1 LAKQIKE
8 LRAKVEDVSHRNVLI
23 NSSANSRHITGGSSA
38 ADATMFGV
46 NSIKPSHWWPNLPKT
61 TTFGLRDKKPPHLS
75 WFFAEHPNDE
85 FAAN

>member
-1 LAKQIKE
+1 MP
-8 LRAKVEDVSHRNVLI
+8 N
-23 NSSANSRHITGGSSA
+23 
-38 ADATMFGV
+38 MGV
-46 NSIKPSHWWPNLPKT
+46 NSIKPPHWWPNLPKT

>member
-1 LAKQIKE
+1 M
-8 LRAKVEDVSHRNVLI
+8 RFSHVW
-23 NSSANSRHITGGSSA
+23 SGGGHVI
-38 ADATMFGV
+38 FFNGV
-46 NSIKPSHWWPNLPKT
+46 NSIKPPHWWPNLPKT

>member
-1 LAKQIKE
+1 MS
-8 LRAKVEDVSHRNVLI
+8 KVYLNLNVSDR
-23 NSSANSRHITGGSSA
+23 
-38 ADATMFGV
+38 V
-46 NSIKPSHWWPNLPKT
+46 NSIKPPHWWPNLRKT